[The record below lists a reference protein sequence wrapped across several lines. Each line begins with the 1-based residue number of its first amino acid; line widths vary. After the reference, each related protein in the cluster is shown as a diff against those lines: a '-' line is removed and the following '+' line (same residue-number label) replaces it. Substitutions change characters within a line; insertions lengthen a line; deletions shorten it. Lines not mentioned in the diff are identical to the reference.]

1 MNKEEEVQK
10 LLMEGMSYD
19 DIIDYY
25 NSVNDA
31 DGVAAAFEMSGWPMT
46 Y

>member
-1 MNKEEEVQK
+1 MNKEEEVLK
-10 LLMEGMSYD
+10 LLQEGMSYE

-25 NSVNDA
+25 NSIEDT
-31 DGVAAAFEMSGWPMT
+31 DGVAAAFEMSGWPMA